1 MPFVIIPMDYK
12 DELRKDFEGVK
23 SILRGLEQELEE
35 VDRDI
40 QGLEQKY
47 GISSEEFRSGKVGG
61 IAEEDREEWR
71 ELLFYRDRLVESLNR
86 MRNMVDKMGEELEN
100 L

>member
-1 MPFVIIPMDYK
+1 MDYK
-12 DELRKDFEGVK
+12 DELRKDLGGVK

-40 QGLEQKY
+40 QGFEQKY
-47 GISSEEFRSGKVGG
+47 GISSEEFRSGKIEG
-61 IAEEDREEWR
+61 ITEGDREEWR
-71 ELLFYRDRLVESLNR
+71 ELIFYRDRLVESLNR
-86 MRNMVDKMGEELEN
+86 MKNMVDKMGEELES